1 MKRLCPTFLPPLV
14 RERTS
19 PLAAAALLVVFL
31 CPLAMSA
38 EIGSRAGE
46 IEQARAKKAKHL
58 RPEKASK
65 AEERLNYIKD
75 RKLLERSG
83 TGYHSLTLVF
93 GGLGTGQGFALGP
106 QYLRNDLA
114 KGRLLFRTSARAASS
129 GALLLDLQLSAPK
142 LAGDKLYFDFYA
154 RHRNYPQIDYFG
166 PGPDSDEKSRTN
178 FRLEDTSADFT
189 FGVQPLRH
197 LMLGVTGGHLRVNTG
212 PGGRPGIALT
222 GDVFSDSS
230 TPGLVRQSSFL
241 RSGVVANFDYRD
253 NPGGP
258 RNGGYYS
265 AKFIHYDDRDLGL
278 HSHRR
283 LDLELQQYIPFFN
296 ERRVIALRIKS
307 TLTFL
312 NPNQVLPFYMQ
323 PTLGGSD
330 DLRGFRPYRFY
341 GDNLIVVNAEYRW
354 EVFTGLDMAVFF
366 DAGKVEQQRSRIN
379 FHDLEATTGIGWR
392 FNVANNVFLRLD
404 VGASHERTMI
414 WFVFGHVF

>member
-1 MKRLCPTFLPPLV
+1 MKRLRPTFLPPLLK
-14 RERTS
+14 ERIS
-19 PLAAAALLVVFL
+19 PLATAALLVVFL

-114 KGRLLFRTSARAASS
+114 KGRLSFRTSARAASS

-189 FGVQPLRH
+189 FGVKPVRN
-197 LMLGVTGGHLRVNTG
+197 LMLGVTGGYLRVNTG
-212 PGGRPGIALT
+212 PGGRTGIALT
-222 GDVFSDSS
+222 EDVFSNST
-230 TPGLVRQSSFL
+230 TPGLLRQSSFL

-258 RNGGYYS
+258 RKGGQYS
-265 AKFIHYDDRDLGL
+265 AKFVHYDDRDLGL

-283 LDLELQQYIPFFN
+283 LDLEVQQYIPFFN